1 MGARGRGGPGL
12 LTMMCNVLLGG
23 EEHLTT
29 SPSELLNLLRLS
41 LWVDFS
47 FCGPNEWLSQGLG
60 EGKVKKSSIPVLPA
74 NGNFFF
80 FKFVVL

>member
-1 MGARGRGGPGL
+1 MGACGRGGPGL
-12 LTMMCNVLLGG
+12 LTMVCNVLLGG
-23 EEHLTT
+23 EEPLTT
-29 SPSELLNLLRLS
+29 SPSELRLS

-80 FKFVVL
+80 KFVVL